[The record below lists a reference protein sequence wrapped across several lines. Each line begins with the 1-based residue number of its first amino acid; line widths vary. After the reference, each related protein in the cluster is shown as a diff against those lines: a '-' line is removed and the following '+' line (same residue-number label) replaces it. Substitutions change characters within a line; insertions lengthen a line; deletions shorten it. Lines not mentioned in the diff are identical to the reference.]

1 MTNTIHDTYIE
12 NIQRE
17 HNGAAQYMAQIRE
30 HLARGEYSLAQFCA
44 LRMAERLTSAEKWR
58 FAAGGTDYEI
68 TEQEIAQIHS
78 AAIERAQ
85 ESAQEYEYN
94 PESAQTV
101 ADLRQALKCGNAD
114 AAALVND
121 LISDNPNQATAW
133 VTRTDIDE
141 IADDLT
147 DEQRGELMDYMRTE
161 YELIDT
167 SAEITNARE
176 TMDELEK

>member
-44 LRMAERLTSAEKWR
+44 LRMAERLTNAEKWR
-58 FAAGGTDYEI
+58 FAASGTEYAI
-68 TEQEIAQIHS
+68 TEQETAQIHS

-85 ESAQEYEYN
+85 ENAQEYEYN
-94 PESAQTV
+94 PENAQTV
-101 ADLRQALKCGNAD
+101 AELRESLKYGNAD

-133 VTRTDIDE
+133 ITRTDIDE
-141 IADDLT
+141 IENDLT
-147 DEQRGELMDYMRTE
+147 DGQRADLMEYLRTE

-167 SAEITNARE
+167 PDELRNARE
-176 TMDELEK
+176 MLDI